1 VGLNIADIVHLFET
15 QGHARYDGE
24 PVTQL
29 EHALQTAHSAEQS
42 GAGSDLITAAL
53 LHDLGH
59 LLHGMQGSPTIE
71 GVDDLHQYLCI
82 PFLRG
87 LFGEATL
94 APIRMHVEAKRY
106 LCARESGYLASLSV
120 DSVRSLSLQGGVF
133 TQDQARE
140 FAARPFA
147 QEAIALRRWDDQAKD
162 GQATPPELSHFVHHM
177 EHAAALYTRSQ
188 SAPA

>member
-1 VGLNIADIVHLFET
+1 MGLNIADIVHLFET
-15 QGHARYDGE
+15 RGHARYDGE
-24 PVTQL
+24 PVTQQ
-29 EHALQTAHSAEQS
+29 EHALQTAHFAEQS

-106 LCARESGYLASLSV
+106 LCARESGYLASLSA

-177 EHAAALYTRSQ
+177 EHAAALHTRSQ